1 MLGSAHRAFDR
12 APAVND
18 APCHLPQDARAR
30 LKSVFGY
37 DDFRPGQAEII
48 AAVLAGEPVLA
59 VMPTGSGKS
68 MCYQLPA
75 VLDDGLTVVV
85 SPLIALMGTR
95 CSKCGCWAWRRRR

>member
-1 MLGSAHRAFDR
+1 M
-12 APAVND
+12 
-18 APCHLPQDARAR
+18 
-30 LKSVFGY
+30 FGY

-75 VLDDGLTVVV
+75 VLDERV
-85 SPLIALMGTR
+85 
-95 CSKCGCWAWRRRR
+95 